1 MRIAVD
7 ARELAG
13 HATGVG
19 RYLQHLLQQWA
30 LDRVPHTFSLY
41 TPSAQIATPPGLE
54 AEIVTLSGTGGT
66 NWEQTTLARAL
77 ARDRPDL
84 LFAPAYSAPLAVR
97 CPVAL
102 AMHDVSFS
110 SHPEWFGWREG
121 ARRRL
126 LARLSARK
134 ARVVLTG
141 SRFSRDEILRYLGV
155 PASRIQVIRYGL
167 GMAAGAPG
175 RTAPESLVLYVGTIL
190 NRRHVPALI
199 AGFALA
205 ARQRPELR
213 LEIVG
218 VNRSHPRQDL
228 ASLVASHDLGPQVR
242 LRDWVDDA
250 ELAALY
256 GRARVFAF
264 LSEYEGFGL
273 TPLEALAAGAVPVV
287 LDTPVAREVLDDAAI
302 RVATL
307 AAEAVAQGLL
317 DALDPATHARIAAAR
332 PAVLARYDWKTAAE
346 QTLAALEQAARR

>member
-13 HATGVG
+13 RATGVG
-19 RYLQHLLQQWA
+19 RYLQRLLQQWA
-30 LDRVPHTFSLY
+30 LDRVPHAFSLY
-41 TPSAQIATPPGLE
+41 TPTAQIAAPPGLE
-54 AEIVTLSGTGGT
+54 AEIVTLTGSGGT

-141 SRFSRDEILRYLGV
+141 SQFSRDEILRYLGV
-155 PASRIQVIRYGL
+155 PASRVQVVRYGL
-167 GMAAGAPG
+167 GMATAASPG
-175 RTAPESLVLYVGTIL
+175 TSREPLVLYAGTIL

-199 AGFALA
+199 SGFALA
-205 ARQRPELR
+205 TRQRPDLR

-218 VNRSHPRQDL
+218 ANRSHPQQDL
-228 ASLVASHDLGPQVR
+228 ASLVASLGVGRQVQ

-256 GRARVFAF
+256 ARASVFAF

-287 LDTPVAREVLDDAAI
+287 LDTPVAREVLDDAAV
-302 RVATL
+302 RVAGP
-307 AAEAVAQGLL
+307 AAETVAPALL
-317 DALDPATHARIAAAR
+317 DALDPATRARIAAAR
-332 PAVLARYDWKTAAE
+332 PAVLARYDWKTAAG